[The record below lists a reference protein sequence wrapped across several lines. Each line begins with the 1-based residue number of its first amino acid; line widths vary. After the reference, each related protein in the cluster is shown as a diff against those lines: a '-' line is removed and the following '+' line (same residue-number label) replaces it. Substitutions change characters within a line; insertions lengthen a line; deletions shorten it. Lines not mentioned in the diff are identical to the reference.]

1 MLQSLRDLLAYN
13 KKLEDIQHRED
24 ADTIV
29 PGVGPITLSG
39 MRLVLL
45 VDMHLGTRLTAS
57 WRRGDK
63 VQNQSTTFLSNSPTP
78 CLFLQK

>member
-1 MLQSLRDLLAYN
+1 MLQSLQDLLAYN

-39 MRLVLL
+39 MRIVLL
-45 VDMHLGTRLTAS
+45 VDMHFGSRLIAS
-57 WRRGDK
+57 WPGGR
-63 VQNQSTTFLSNSPTP
+63 
-78 CLFLQK
+78 